1 MKLSVFSVVLGGL
14 PLQEACAFLKNQ
26 GVDAVEI
33 GCGGYPGK
41 KHCNPKELLGNKEAQ
56 KSFLGAIYD
65 NGLELAAL
73 SVHGNPV
80 HPVKKTAKGFQDD
93 YEDAIRLAGELNI
106 DRVVCFSGC
115 PGGSPGDQ
123 TPNWATCA
131 WPEDYLQVLK
141 YQWEDVLI
149 PHWTKAA
156 EFAKAH
162 GVKRLA
168 FEMHPGFC
176 VYNPETLLKLRAA
189 VGDIIG
195 ANVDPSHLFWQGIDP
210 VLAIRA
216 LKGAIHFFHA
226 KDTALDAANT
236 AVNGVLDTK
245 HYSDPDRSWV
255 FRTVG
260 YGHDQLAWNRIIS
273 ELRAV
278 GYNDVISIEHE
289 DALMSG
295 KEGLSKA
302 IRILRD
308 VLIYQDAGEMYW
320 A

>member
-1 MKLSVFSVVLGGL
+1 MKLSVFSVVLGGM
-14 PLQEACAFLKNQ
+14 PLAEACAFLKSQ
-26 GVDAVEI
+26 GVDAIEI

-41 KHCNPKELLGNKEAQ
+41 AHCDPKKLLGNKQEQQA
-56 KSFLGAIYD
+56 FLNAIHD
-65 NGLELAAL
+65 NGLSLAAL

-80 HPVKKTAKGFQDD
+80 HPVAEIAKGFQDD
-93 YEDAIRLAGELNI
+93 YLDAVRLAGELGV

-115 PGGSPGDQ
+115 PGGSPQDR

-131 WPEDYLQVLK
+131 WPEDYLQVLQ

-156 EFAKAH
+156 AFAKEH
-162 GVKRLA
+162 GVNRLA

-176 VYNPETLLKLRAA
+176 VYNPDTLLKLRVA
-189 VGDIIG
+189 VGEVIG

-210 VLAIRA
+210 VAAIRS

-226 KDTALDAANT
+226 KDTAMDPINT
-236 AVNGVLDTK
+236 AVNGVLDTR
-245 HYSDPDRSWV
+245 HYGDPNRSWV

-260 YGHDQLAWNRIIS
+260 YGHDQLTWNRIIS
-273 ELRAV
+273 ELRQA
-278 GYNDVISIEHE
+278 GYDDVVSIEHE

-295 KEGLSKA
+295 KEGLTKA
-302 IRILRD
+302 IRLLKD
-308 VLIYQDAGEMYW
+308 VLIYEDAGDMYW